1 MPWYSDFDVKLYS
14 EQDLTMEGYRRQR
27 CVVEPPVV
35 SKCFESSH
43 WDTLHRTDPVGTY
56 VPLRG
61 FGFTRV
67 IRFGAYQTAQVTC
80 EAS

>member
-1 MPWYSDFDVKLYS
+1 MPWDSDFDVKLYS

-43 WDTLHRTDPVGTY
+43 WDTLHRTDPVG
-56 VPLRG
+56 
-61 FGFTRV
+61 
-67 IRFGAYQTAQVTC
+67 
-80 EAS
+80 S